1 MDESDT
7 IADPVLQQF
16 QNCPIQQL
24 ACTTLINE
32 MLDCELLWKT
42 DKKEQKI
49 PDTHPQMTLWQNAI
63 KRFIRQ
69 FLLYGFVVYRMSRV
83 TSSSQASL
91 ASMPSIDKPTD
102 NTSGAGMSL
111 KPDALDSPKAS
122 SFKLEIIPGSEV
134 CLKWIKRTA
143 CFIAVSKTGDPTR
156 ASFQARQ
163 GNFDIGKPNQWRLQL
178 MDPPM
183 IIGNAQVTQSSAAA
197 RAYASSILHS
207 QLMKHVQG
215 RDEINSRPSVFT
227 GVSDRIKT
235 TAGSQLK
242 PWFDATTAHNAMMP
256 MAGQGATAMDFEQVV
271 ENRLETITTL
281 QNMSAKARENTRKIY
296 SDAVNHMGMRSLHEP
311 PPVEQNHEEYLITD
325 GMTFAQVDYRR
336 APEDLLQLLD
346 RASNDVL
353 FQYSGTFL
361 L

>member
-1 MDESDT
+1 M
-7 IADPVLQQF
+7 F
-16 QNCPIQQL
+16 
-24 ACTTLINE
+24 
-32 MLDCELLWKT
+32 
-42 DKKEQKI
+42 
-49 PDTHPQMTLWQNAI
+49 
-63 KRFIRQ
+63 
-69 FLLYGFVVYRMSRV
+69 
-83 TSSSQASL
+83 
-91 ASMPSIDKPTD
+91 
-102 NTSGAGMSL
+102 
-111 KPDALDSPKAS
+111 
-122 SFKLEIIPGSEV
+122 
-134 CLKWIKRTA
+134 KWIKKRRVLLL
-143 CFIAVSKTGDPTR
+143 CQKRVITR

-163 GNFDIGKPNQWRLQL
+163 GNFDGKTNQWRLQL

-215 RDEINSRPSVFT
+215 RMKLIHVLQFLPSFR
-227 GVSDRIKT
+227 SNKT

-271 ENRLETITTL
+271 ENRLEPLPHYKTCR
-281 QNMSAKARENTRKIY
+281 QSPRKHAKIY
-296 SDAVNHMGMRSLHEP
+296 SDAVNHMGMRSLHDL

-325 GMTFAQVDYRR
+325 GMTFSQVDYRR

-353 FQYSGTFL
+353 FQYSVRFVVKSVNNNCYFTNNAACCSSAAGIGKNINSERL
-361 L
+361 ASSNRLS